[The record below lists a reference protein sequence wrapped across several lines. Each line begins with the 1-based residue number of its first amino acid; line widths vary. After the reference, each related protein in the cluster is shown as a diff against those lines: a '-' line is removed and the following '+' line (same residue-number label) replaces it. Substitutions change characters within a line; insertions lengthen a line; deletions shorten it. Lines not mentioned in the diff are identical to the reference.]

1 MKKAFFS
8 IIGAALLLTAC
19 QKPAEEP
26 AAAASPE
33 TAAQPAPEAGGGT
46 GPISPAAGGVSP
58 VTNPQSV
65 EGAGMG
71 GVGQA
76 AKDRA
81 RDVAGSASAPTPA
94 PSDGE

>member
-1 MKKAFFS
+1 MKRL
-8 IIGAALLLTAC
+8 IALLLVASLALVAC

-26 AAAASPE
+26 AAATPE
-33 TAAQPAPEAGGGT
+33 PAAPTATEPGGT

-58 VTNPQSV
+58 VTNPQAV
-65 EGAGMG
+65 EGSGMG

-81 RDVAGSASAPTPA
+81 RSVAGSAGAPPPA
-94 PSDGE
+94 PSEGD

>member
-1 MKKAFFS
+1 MKKA
-8 IIGAALLLTAC
+8 IYLILGVALSLAAC

-26 AAAASPE
+26 AAAANPE
-33 TAAQPAPEAGGGT
+33 PTVQTNPQSGGGT

-81 RDVAGSASAPTPA
+81 RDVAGSASAPPPA
-94 PSDGE
+94 PSEGD